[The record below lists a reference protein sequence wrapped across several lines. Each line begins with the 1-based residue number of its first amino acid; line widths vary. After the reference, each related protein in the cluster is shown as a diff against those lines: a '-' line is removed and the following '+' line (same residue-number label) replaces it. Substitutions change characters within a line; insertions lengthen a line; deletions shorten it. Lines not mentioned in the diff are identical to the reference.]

1 MRARAGT
8 SELDAGLRFHAGGEM
23 MLHQS
28 HLGHEIGR
36 SDELGLCITAGDH
49 DVQSRAPR
57 IQGGD
62 DGVQVEILV
71 AQRDVELVEDHQAE
85 AGIGHE
91 LERLRPGAL
100 GRRNVALEVLR
111 LPGEAFPHRV
121 PGHLLA
127 ESGQRVALRRVPGA
141 LDELHHADPM
151 PAAEHAQ
158 GEAERGGGLALAGA
172 GVDDEQPFLDRLSRN
187 LGVLHG
193 LALRHLGTM
202 ALGFGFIDRLAH
214 GLPFTTSG
222 SPATTS
228 TTRSARAASRW
239 FRRPCASRNRRASA
253 LSGTI
258 PYPTSLETSTTAP
271 VRRASAS
278 STRVISA
285 STSASASMR
294 FVSQRVTQSTRS
306 GTCAAAA
313 SSAPARSCGTSI
325 VCQPALRR
333 ARCAAMRCAISWS
346 LAYPVAR

>member
-1 MRARAGT
+1 MRARADT

-23 MLHQS
+23 MLHQG

-36 SDELGLCITAGDH
+36 GDELGLGIAPGDD
-49 DVQSRAPR
+49 DVQSRPPR
-57 IQGGD
+57 GQGGD
-62 DGVQVEILV
+62 DRMKVEVLV
-71 AQRDVELVEDHQAE
+71 AQRDVELVEDHQTE
-85 AGIGHE
+85 ARIGHE
-91 LERLRPGAL
+91 LERLCPGAL
-100 GRRNVALEVLR
+100 GRRNVALKVLCI
-111 LPGEAFPHRV
+111 PGEALPHRV

-127 ESGQRVALRRVPGA
+127 EFGQRVALRRVPGT
-141 LDELHHADPM
+141 LDELHDADPM
-151 PAAEHAQ
+151 PAAQHAQ
-158 GEAERGGGLALAGA
+158 GEAERGGGLALARA
-172 GVDDEQPFLDRLSRN
+172 GVDDEQPFLDRLSRD
-187 LGVLHG
+187 LCILHG
-193 LALRHLGTM
+193 LAFGHLGAM

-222 SPATTS
+222 SPATMS

-239 FRRPCASRNRRASA
+239 FSQPCASRNLRASA
-253 LSGTI
+253 FSGTI
-258 PYPTSLETSTTAP
+258 PYPTSLETSTAAP

-278 STRVISA
+278 SKRAISA

-346 LAYPVAR
+346 LACPVAR